1 MKNPLSVF
9 TRSAG
14 QSTLEAYMFVHRS
27 SRGKPHTEILT
38 LSLIK
43 ATGSSST
50 SVVQTGIQMLALV
63 TTSVVSIFT
72 FRVIKSLSFNSIN
85 TFRHSQEWW
94 STWWRFARKP
104 RWHGWWRKP
113 LGKYTE
119 VHWSTNDWFISISS
133 DWTMEAQAGTQML
146 ATVTTC
152 EWLYQMKDTI
162 DSNDV
167 LYSCYISK

>member
-1 MKNPLSVF
+1 MDENLGENQNLAFHPTLTTHICQLPLTFHTKCCSPLLALLSSLLLLLPLQLTLSLTMKNPLSVF

-27 SRGKPHTEILT
+27 SRGKPHTETLT

-85 TFRHSQEWW
+85 TFRHSQEW
-94 STWWRFARKP
+94 
-104 RWHGWWRKP
+104 
-113 LGKYTE
+113 
-119 VHWSTNDWFISISS
+119 
-133 DWTMEAQAGTQML
+133 
-146 ATVTTC
+146 
-152 EWLYQMKDTI
+152 
-162 DSNDV
+162 
-167 LYSCYISK
+167 